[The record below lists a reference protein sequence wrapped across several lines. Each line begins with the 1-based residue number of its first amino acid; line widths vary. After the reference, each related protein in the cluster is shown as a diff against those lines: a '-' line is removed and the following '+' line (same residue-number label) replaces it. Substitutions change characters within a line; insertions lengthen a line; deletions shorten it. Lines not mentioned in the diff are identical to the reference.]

1 LAIFTPFFLAFL
13 LNLLLIP
20 LVRRA
25 SFRLGRVA
33 QPRPDRWHLQPT
45 PTLGG
50 VGIFAA
56 FAASLLLGGWIG
68 LGWLAPGGETSG
80 PAAWIWR
87 NWGFLSGS
95 VLLFALGLYDEF
107 RPISPAGKLAGQIIA
122 ATLVIL
128 LGYTSTFF
136 SPKIANSLIAQL
148 PNILLTYLWLVGIT
162 NAINLLDNMDGL
174 AGGIGFITS
183 AVLSYFFW
191 RSGTLSLLWV
201 SLALAGSLLG
211 FLVYNF
217 PPAKIFM
224 GDSGSLFLGFTLATL
239 AIANQKQ
246 QASDVFA
253 VLGVPTLL
261 FLLPILDTALVT
273 FTRLL
278 RGQSP
283 VRGDRD
289 HTSHRLVAFGLSERQ
304 TLFVLYAVALASAA
318 LAAALESL
326 NYWLSLALVPLLIL
340 SFALLAAYLGGLKVV
355 NTPAPS
361 RPGQTIARLMADLTY
376 RRRLLEVILD
386 FALIS
391 LAYYL
396 AFLARYSGSG
406 DRGLVMNEAR
416 LELYLQ
422 SLPLALACGYL
433 AFFIF
438 GVYRGVWRYI
448 DLGDLLRYVQ
458 SALGAAALLAAAL
471 FVLGSTDLAPW
482 AAKISALLLALFAV
496 FLFLGLAATR
506 SSFRLLDRLSKNRA
520 RTAAQPVLILG
531 AGDAGE
537 MAARW
542 IQMNPQLNY
551 RPVGFLDD
559 DPLIAGRQI
568 HGVDVLGGLE
578 QLEKV
583 LQETAVSGVILAGL
597 DLPASEWQSLVQ
609 TCQAHGCWV
618 RALNLG
624 FELVI

>member
-1 LAIFTPFFLAFL
+1 MAIYVPFFLAFL
-13 LNLLLIP
+13 LNLLFIP
-20 LVRRA
+20 LIRRV

-33 QPRPDRWHLQPT
+33 QPRPDRWHRQPT

-56 FAASLLLGGWIG
+56 FVCCLVVARLFAQAD
-68 LGWLAPGGETSG
+68 LAKGV
-80 PAAWIWR
+80 WDD
-87 NWGFLSGS
+87 WGFLIGAA
-95 VLLFALGLYDEF
+95 LLFLLGLYDEF
-107 RPISPAGKLAGQIIA
+107 RPISPAAKLTGQIIA

-128 LGYTSTFF
+128 LGYISTFF
-136 SPKIANSLIAQL
+136 SPKIANELLAQI

-174 AGGIGFITS
+174 AGGIAFITS
-183 AVLSYFFW
+183 VMLSYIFW
-191 RSGTLSLLWV
+191 RSGNLSLLWV

-211 FLVYNF
+211 FLVFNF

-224 GDSGSLFLGFTLATL
+224 GDSGSLFIGFTLAAL

-253 VLGVPTLL
+253 ILGVPTLL
-261 FLLPILDTALVT
+261 FMLPILDTALVA

-283 VRGDRD
+283 AQGGRD
-289 HTSHRLVAFGLSERQ
+289 HTSHRLIAFGLSERQ
-304 TLFVLYAVALASAA
+304 TLFVLYSVALASAV

-340 SFALLAAYLGGLKVV
+340 SLALLAAYLGGLKVV
-355 NTPAPS
+355 SAPQTA
-361 RPGQTIARLMADLTY
+361 RPGRTIARLMTELTY

-386 FALIS
+386 FGLIS

-396 AFLARYSGSG
+396 AFLAHYAGVG
-406 DRGLVMNEAR
+406 NQGLVMNNAR

-438 GVYRGVWRYI
+438 GVYRGMWRYI

-458 SALGAAALLAAAL
+458 SALGSAALLAASLFLLTSTRFAL
-471 FVLGSTDLAPW
+471 W
-482 AAKISALLLALFAV
+482 AAMISAMQLVLFAV
-496 FLFLGLAATR
+496 FLFLGLAASR
-506 SSFRLLDRLSKNRA
+506 SSFRLLDRISKKHTRSGG
-520 RTAAQPVLILG
+520 QPVLILG

-542 IQMNPQLNY
+542 IQMNPDLDY
-551 RPVGFLDD
+551 LLVGFLDD
-559 DPLIAGRQI
+559 DPFIAGRQI
-568 HGVDVLGGLE
+568 HGVAVLGGLE
-578 QLEKV
+578 QLETILKRRPV
-583 LQETAVSGVILAGL
+583 AGVILAGP
-597 DLPASEWQSLVQ
+597 DLASADQQNLYQV
-609 TCQAHGCWV
+609 CQEYGCWV
-618 RALNLG
+618 RSLKLE
-624 FELVI
+624 FEKVI